1 MAVPM
6 TLHGYAGSRT
16 HVPFAV
22 LARSA
27 FGYHFAK
34 FPVVVRLITCFFWH
48 AITNYLGIG
57 ATTQVIR
64 AIWPSYR
71 NIPNHLP
78 ASANITTQE
87 MISYF
92 ILWTVQFPLLTI
104 PPYKMKWLFM
114 VKSVMIVATILGMVI
129 WVCTQVH
136 GSGSIWSQQ
145 ANVSGSQKA
154 WLTMWA
160 LNSCTASW

>member
-1 MAVPM
+1 M

-34 FPVVVRLITCFFWH
+34 FPVVVRLITCLFWH